1 MKIHVLKNL
10 EVVFRKCV
18 FQIEIKC
25 LVKYVGIIVD
35 TKNCNVKM
43 QFYSD
48 FHELLFERATF
59 FYYKNVIFLKTQSQ
73 KPILLHFHLNFSVSP
88 LNRIAKWYNLKYILL
103 FLSITFGVGL
113 TIWEEE

>member
-48 FHELLFERATF
+48 FHELLFESATF
-59 FYYKNVIFLKTQSQ
+59 FYYKNVIFLKMQSQ
-73 KPILLHFHLNFSVSP
+73 TPILLHFHLNFSFSP
-88 LNRIAKWYNLKYILL
+88 LNRIAKWYNLKYILP
-103 FLSITFGVGL
+103 F
-113 TIWEEE
+113 

>member
-35 TKNCNVKM
+35 MKNCNVKM

-48 FHELLFERATF
+48 FHELLFESATF

-73 KPILLHFHLNFSVSP
+73 TPILLHFHLNFSFSP